1 MIDQKLID
9 RINELAHKKKSSG
22 LTDEEKIEQAELR
35 KKYLEA
41 FRKNFR
47 AQLDNLDIEFVEDL
61 EENKKQKA

>member
-61 EENKKQKA
+61 EENKK